1 MIHRL
6 VAALSGLRVSREQQ
20 ALRETYREFFV
31 TMAAA
36 TMLIKIIVVCKIPLA
51 TLKAEIA
58 TAPAGVRNDGTG
70 LLLQRFFIC
79 HYEER

>member
-1 MIHRL
+1 
-6 VAALSGLRVSREQQ
+6 
-20 ALRETYREFFV
+20 
-31 TMAAA
+31 
-36 TMLIKIIVVCKIPLA
+36 MLIKIIVVCKIPLA